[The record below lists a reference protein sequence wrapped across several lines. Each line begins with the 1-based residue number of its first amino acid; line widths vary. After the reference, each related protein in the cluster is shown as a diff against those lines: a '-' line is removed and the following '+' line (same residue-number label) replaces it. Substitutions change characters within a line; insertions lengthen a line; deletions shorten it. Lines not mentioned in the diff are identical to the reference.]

1 MTNKSKRIGREG
13 ENAVAGRLRERGA
26 FPDAEPRVL
35 YGINDKGD
43 ITGTRGVVFQ
53 VKSGKAAENA
63 SPGQIREWLED
74 TEKQRVNARARYGV
88 LVIKRAGYG
97 AKRVG
102 VWRAFVRLDALD
114 EILAHCGSG
123 YRGEELIPELLPVEL
138 EAEPAELNFDAMI
151 TLLQAAGLAQNPLTS
166 NNNE

>member
-1 MTNKSKRIGREG
+1 MTNKPKRIGREG

-53 VKSGKAAENA
+53 VKSGKAAEQASCNQIKQWLADAEAQRENA
-63 SPGQIREWLED
+63 GGKL
-74 TEKQRVNARARYGV
+74 AV
-88 LVIKRAGYG
+88 LVTKRAGCG

-102 VWRAFVRLDALD
+102 MWRAFVTMLTMQDL
-114 EILAHCGSG
+114 LTNSNCWCGG
-123 YRGEELIPELLPVEL
+123 VIPESLDNEAVEIT
-138 EAEPAELNFDAMI
+138 FDAMI
-151 TLLQAAGLAQNPLTS
+151 TLLQAAGHAHSPLNS
-166 NNNE
+166 FNQ

>member
-53 VKSGKAAENA
+53 VKSGKSAEQA
-63 SPGQIREWLED
+63 SNNQLKQWLAD
-74 TEKQRVNARARYGV
+74 AEKQRENAGGELAV
-88 LVIKRAGYG
+88 LVVKRAACGI
-97 AKRVG
+97 KRVG
-102 VWRAFVRLDALD
+102 MWRAFATVGTVRELLDVNQCY
-114 EILAHCGSG
+114 CGTDFP
-123 YRGEELIPELLPVEL
+123 EELSDEMIEIT
-138 EAEPAELNFDAMI
+138 FDAMI
-151 TLLQAAGLAQNPLTS
+151 TLLQYGGYAYSPLS
-166 NNNE
+166 SFNQ